1 MSATLAMSISFKK
14 STTKTN
20 LNHNNRKFTEK
31 QKDKNN
37 HINYN
42 RSDRNKYLVQRDL
55 KELYETE
62 FASALEKYNQKQ
74 TRSDRKIESY
84 YNHIKD
90 SKKTA
95 LQQEMIIQVGD
106 KDYYQNGGDWRIGN
120 YILEEWFKSFEERN
134 PNLKVFNAVIHNDEA
149 SPHLHLN
156 FVPVADGYKQGLE
169 KQVSFDKAIKQHDP
183 SLDKTRP
190 FADWREK
197 EVNLISE
204 LLKEF
209 DIDRKIVGT
218 NHYKDVNDYKVKKDL
233 EREVQQLGKDLSM
246 KKEELLAYNKE
257 IKVND
262 KLDITA
268 YKEFEEV
275 EVESGK
281 KTIFGKPKI
290 AKIKKWTN
298 NLIISVDDYKKMQ
311 ASIKTG
317 KHFENR
323 LNDLLE
329 TDILKENKQLKYELR
344 EEKEKNASLISKNNS
359 LEVEVIDLND
369 EKEDLTNEIGNLKA
383 EISSVYQCTKS
394 FLKEHT
400 ADLVAFKGGFRVL
413 VYAIS
418 EKLNLKGLD
427 NHFKKEYD
435 KENSATS
442 RHTLEFI
449 LEDLKT
455 KSAETNKI
463 DKKKQIQKSGI
474 SGIIR

>member
-1 MSATLAMSISFKK
+1 MSNNLSMSISFKK

-20 LNHNNRKFTEK
+20 LNHNNRKFTDK

-37 HINYN
+37 HINYD
-42 RSDRNKYLVQRDL
+42 RSDINKYLVQRSL
-55 KELYETE
+55 KELYGTE
-62 FASALEKYNQKQ
+62 FGPALEKYNQKQ
-74 TRSDRKIESY
+74 TRIDRKIDSY

-120 YILEEWFKSFEERN
+120 YVLEEWFKGFEERN

-156 FVPVADGYKQGLE
+156 FVPVADGYKRGLE
-169 KQVSFDKAIKQHDP
+169 KQVAFDKAIKQQDP

-204 LLKEF
+204 LLQDL

-233 EREVQQLGKDLSM
+233 EREIQQLGKDLSM

-257 IKVND
+257 VKVDD
-262 KLDITA
+262 KLDIKA

-275 EVESGK
+275 QVESGE
-281 KTIFGKPKI
+281 KTIFRKPKME
-290 AKIKKWTN
+290 KVKKWTN
-298 NLIISVDDYKKMQ
+298 NIIISVDDYKKMQ
-311 ASIKTG
+311 NSIKTG
-317 KHFENR
+317 KQFENR

-329 TDILKENKQLKYELR
+329 TDILKENKQLKSELG
-344 EEKEKNASLISKNNS
+344 EEKEKNISLISKNNS

-369 EKEDLTNEIGNLKA
+369 EKDDLTNEIDDLKA
-383 EISSVYQCTKS
+383 EINSIYQSTKN
-394 FLKEHT
+394 FLKDRTHNLE
-400 ADLVAFKGGFRVL
+400 AFKGIFKGL
-413 VYAIS
+413 VDAIS

-435 KENSATS
+435 KENSVTS
-442 RHTLEFI
+442 KNKLEFI
-449 LEDLKT
+449 IEDLKT
-455 KSAETNKI
+455 RSAETNKTN
-463 DKKKQIQKSGI
+463 KKEKTRTKIND
-474 SGIIR
+474 RTR

>member
-1 MSATLAMSISFKK
+1 MSANLSMSISFKK

-20 LNHNNRKFTEK
+20 LNHNNRSFTEK
-31 QKDKNN
+31 QKDKND
-37 HINYN
+37 HINYD
-42 RSDRNKYLVQRDL
+42 RSDINKYLVQKDL
-55 KELYETE
+55 KELYEIE
-62 FASALEKYNQKQ
+62 FGPALEKYNQKQ
-74 TRSDRKIESY
+74 TRTDRKIDSY

-120 YILEEWFKSFEERN
+120 YILEEWFKDFEKRN

-156 FVPVADGYKQGLE
+156 FVPVADGYKRGLE
-169 KQVSFDKAIKQHDP
+169 KQVAFDKAIKQQDP

-204 LLKEF
+204 LLQDL

-218 NHYKDVNDYKVKKDL
+218 NHYKDVNDYKIKKDL
-233 EREVQQLGKDLSM
+233 EREIQQLSKDLSM
-246 KKEELLAYNKE
+246 KKQELLAHNKE
-257 IKVND
+257 IKVDD
-262 KLDITA
+262 KLDIKA

-275 EVESGK
+275 EVESGE
-281 KTIFGKPKI
+281 KTIFGKPKMK
-290 AKIKKWTN
+290 KIEKWTN

-311 ASIKTG
+311 NSIKAG
-317 KHFENR
+317 KQFENR
-323 LNDLLE
+323 LSDLLE
-329 TDILKENKQLKYELR
+329 TDVLKENKQLKSELTEE
-344 EEKEKNASLISKNNS
+344 EEKNVSLISKNNS

-369 EKEDLTNEIGNLKA
+369 EKEDLTNEIEDLKA
-383 EISSVYQCTKS
+383 EISSIYQSTKT

-400 ADLVAFKGGFRVL
+400 VDLEAFKGGFREL
-413 VYAIS
+413 VSAIS
-418 EKLNLKGLD
+418 EKLSLKGLD

-435 KENSATS
+435 KENIVKSNKK
-442 RHTLEFI
+442 LGFNI
-449 LEDLKT
+449 EDLKRR
-455 KSAETNKI
+455 SAET
-463 DKKKQIQKSGI
+463 DKVTKKEKSKTK
-474 SGIIR
+474 SNNRTR